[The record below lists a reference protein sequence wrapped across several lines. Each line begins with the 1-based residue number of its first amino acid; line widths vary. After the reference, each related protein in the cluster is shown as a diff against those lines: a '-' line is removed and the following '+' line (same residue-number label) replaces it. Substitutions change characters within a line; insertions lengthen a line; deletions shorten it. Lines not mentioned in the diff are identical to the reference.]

1 MRIISLLVSFFI
13 GFSAFAQIPLVP
25 VQALQTHV
33 AQNLA
38 NCDDSPNP
46 LYFQDT
52 VRVRVIVLANGAIS
66 GTSSNRWFWGR
77 DVNATPTTPFAN
89 INIRYNFNVP
99 TTPNDIRD
107 LVIGDTVEV
116 TGILDEFAAPAN
128 FFHETQLV
136 PLETGVRIIGED
148 VGSAPAP
155 RLTNIQELNGNV
167 TSNNQPANN
176 LVTGEPLEGNYI
188 EIRDVEVVR
197 LDAGVAD
204 RFRFLVRDANN
215 NHIWIF
221 DKFPTIRPA
230 NPAFTRPG
238 IGDRY
243 LVIRGVVEHE
253 RNGCPNSGANN
264 RGYMIDPFKTADLII
279 GSAAPSITNLSRNP
293 VTPTSTQTVAI
304 SANITDDGLVAS
316 ATLFYAVGAAN
327 TQYAQ
332 VAMTNSAGS
341 TYSATIPAQADGSV
355 VKYYISAVDSSANRT
370 TFPNVPNNINPLF
383 YWVSDAGT
391 TISIIQRTPFTAN
404 LNSFGGNSG
413 YNGLDVTVEGVVTS
427 TASATNL
434 GSVYIQQE
442 GQSAWAGIWLAAAT
456 SLNTAQ
462 IGDKIRVTATV
473 QENFNMTRLN
483 AITNVQTISAGNNTI
498 LATQLPP
505 GTFASA
511 TSPDCEQYEG
521 MLVRIQ
527 GAGSEVL
534 YVVDTNTNATGT
546 QNFGDYRVNTDQ
558 FDPTNG
564 TAVLAGR
571 QTSNTFSS
579 LAVSYINNNR
589 WATQDGAITVP
600 VIVVQLGQ
608 QFRSITGILYYG
620 FGQYKLLPRNNDDFQ
635 LPTSARSAVSG
646 SLRVYPNPTSNRLTV
661 ENLTNATALKVS
673 LTDVVGRQIF
683 AKQLTGTQTEIQLK
697 DLKSGTYYL
706 HVSDAQGAWLKT
718 EKITID

>member
-1 MRIISLLVSFFI
+1 MRIIPFLFSFLI

-25 VQALQTHV
+25 VQALQTHA

-38 NCDDSPNP
+38 NCDDTPNP

-52 VRVRVIVLANGAIS
+52 VRVRVIVTANGAVS
-66 GTSSNRWFWGR
+66 TTSENRWFWGR
-77 DVNATPTTPFAN
+77 DVNATATTPFAN

-107 LVIGDTVEV
+107 LVIGDTVEI

-155 RLTNIQELNGNV
+155 RLTNVQELNGNV

-176 LVTGEPLEGNYI
+176 LATGEPIEGNYI

-197 LDAGVAD
+197 LDAGVAG

-215 NHIWIF
+215 NHVWIF
-221 DKFPTIRPA
+221 DKFATMRTSPP
-230 NPAFTRPG
+230 FTRPI
-238 IGDRY
+238 IGDRFT
-243 LVIRGVVEHE
+243 VIRGIVEHE

-264 RGYMIDPFKTADLII
+264 RGYMINPFRLTDLVV
-279 GSAAPSITNLSRNP
+279 GAAAPSITNLTRNP
-293 VTPTSTQTVAI
+293 VTPTSSQAVTI
-304 SANITDDGLVAS
+304 SANITDDGTVAS

-332 VAMTNSAGS
+332 VSMANSAGS
-341 TYSATIPAQADGSV
+341 TYTASIPAQADGSV
-355 VKYYISAVDSSANRT
+355 VKYYISAVDDGGNRNT
-370 TFPNVPNNINPLF
+370 LPNVPNNINPLF

-391 TISIIQRTPFTAN
+391 TIGIIQRTPFTAN
-404 LNSFGGNSG
+404 LNTFGGASG
-413 YNGLDVTVEGVVTS
+413 YNGLDVTVEGVVTA

-442 GQSAWAGIWLAAAT
+442 GQSTWAGIWLAAAT
-456 SLNTAQ
+456 SLNAVQ
-462 IGDKIRVTATV
+462 LGDKIRVTGTV

-483 AITNVQTISAGNNTI
+483 AITNVQTVSTGNNTI
-498 LATQLPP
+498 QAVQLPP
-505 GTFASA
+505 GTFANP

-527 GAGSEVL
+527 GAGGEVL
-534 YVVDTNTNATGT
+534 YVVDTNANATGT
-546 QNFGDYRVNTDQ
+546 SNFGDYRVNTDQ

-600 VIVVQLGQ
+600 VIVVTLGL

-620 FGQYKLLPRNNDDFQ
+620 FNQYRLLPRNNGDFQ
-635 LPTSARSAVSG
+635 LPTSTASKVTG
-646 SLRVYPNPTSNRLTV
+646 SLRVYPNPTTNRLTV
-661 ENLTNATALKVS
+661 ENLTNATSLKVS
-673 LTDVVGRQIF
+673 LTDVVGRQVF
-683 AKQLTGTQTEIQLK
+683 AKQLTGAQTEIQLN